1 MKPTFNR
8 DRAARDAEASTS
20 DLRIG
25 VILVHDPTPEFAQPA
40 RLWLVFDVEP
50 PGGFLDAQNVM
61 VRLQMLRRDQH
72 HAGALQ
78 NADRDSALQRS
89 QQIIVKFF
97 AGVGF
102 VFAHALRI
110 RGGHEKNGN
119 T

>member
-50 PGGFLDAQNVM
+50 FGGFGYGDDVVM
-61 VRLQMLRRDQH
+61 RLKVLRRNQ
-72 HAGALQ
+72 Q
-78 NADRDSALQRS
+78 NICAVQNRDDSAL
-89 QQIIVKFF
+89 FH
-97 AGVGF
+97 AG
-102 VFAHALRI
+102 
-110 RGGHEKNGN
+110 
-119 T
+119 